1 MSLEELTANLLEAN
15 QHENTD
21 DLLVLLQQMQEAAS
35 LPGDK
40 SCLIG
45 PVVKLLPSHN
55 LEVKRRVY
63 STLQKLCENHPD
75 AALLA
80 ANCVIRDCRDP
91 NPEVKCLG
99 VWGISVLPPLLPLY
113 AADILAVALG
123 DPHPRVRR
131 AAVIS
136 CGKVFNVAPGLLEEK
151 GFVNRLYESIRDED
165 TLVVVQSL
173 LVLDRA
179 LAQEGGVVVNR
190 KLAQYLLLRLPH
202 FQPPQLATVLQV
214 LRKYSPKTDSELFT
228 QLSLLDPYL
237 ANKDS
242 AAVVV
247 NCAQLFV
254 QLIEVGFPHLEKD
267 VIGRSVPA
275 LTSFLGSTDVN
286 AQGYVLEF
294 LQWTENRKMDWLTP
308 FNKSWHLFCP
318 PRSSNSLKNGNDFQ
332 DFSNQNSL
340 LLHKKLLLLPRVCS
354 SENAVEVLRTLEE
367 ATWDRSDAVLCRAHL
382 DCIVS
387 LAIRLPQPASSQAL
401 RLLVRFIESRDAV
414 LVENALQAL
423 ERLDVKKL
431 TAEEVPSLVTA
442 VVTCMD
448 VFKEPS
454 AEDTITHI
462 TNCPPAILPELLAER
477 KEALTL
483 QTSVHVVQALVTQLP
498 QIIDSHSYTF
508 AHQVLQSAMR
518 LFIQEPASFQNILG
532 RALHICVEVSKT
544 ASVSDPCHYLAVDQL
559 RKQALWYYH
568 LLKLDPSVCLPKRVM
583 GLL

>member
-1 MSLEELTANLLEAN
+1 MSLEELTANLLEASHN
-15 QHENTD
+15 DNTE
-21 DLLVLLQQMQEAAS
+21 DLLVLLQQMQEAAC

-55 LEVKRRVY
+55 LDVKRRIY
-63 STLQKLCENHPD
+63 ATLQKLCEENPD

-99 VWGISVLPPLLPLY
+99 VWGVSVLPPLLPLY

-131 AAVIS
+131 TAVS
-136 CGKVFNVAPGLLEEK
+136 ACGKVFSTAPGLLEEK

-179 LAQEGGVVVNR
+179 LAPEGGVVVNR

-202 FQPPQLATVLQV
+202 FQPPQLATILQV
-214 LRKYSPKTDSELFT
+214 LRKYTPKTDQELFT

-254 QLIEVGFPHLEKD
+254 QLIEPGYPHLEKD
-267 VIGRSVPA
+267 VIVRCVPA
-275 LTSFLGSTDVN
+275 LTTFLDSPDTH

-294 LQWTENRKMDWLTP
+294 LQWTENRKTDWLAN
-308 FNKSWHLFCP
+308 FSKSWHLFCP
-318 PRSSNSLKNGNDFQ
+318 EKKGSGFKTRNSPSDVLSNH
-332 DFSNQNSL
+332 SL
-340 LLHKKLLLLPRVCS
+340 LQNKLLLLPRVCS
-354 SENAVEVLRTLEE
+354 VENASEVLRTLEE
-367 ATWDRSDAVLCRAHL
+367 AAWDRSNDILCRAHL
-382 DCIVS
+382 DCIIS
-387 LAIRLPQPASSQAL
+387 LVERLPQPASSQAL
-401 RLLVRFIESRDAV
+401 RLLIRFIGSRETV
-414 LVENALQAL
+414 IVVNALQAL

-431 TAEEVPSLVTA
+431 PSDEISPLLVAIVTSMDICKEVSIEND
-442 VVTCMD
+442 MED
-448 VFKEPS
+448 VF
-454 AEDTITHI
+454 AT
-462 TNCPPAILPELLAER
+462 PAILPELLFER
-477 KEALTL
+477 RDVMSP
-483 QTSVHVVQALVTQLP
+483 QSVVHVMQALVTLLP
-498 QIIDSHSYTF
+498 QIIQCHAYTF
-508 AHQVLQSAMR
+508 ASQILQSCIR
-518 LFIQEPASFQNILG
+518 LFLKEPASFQLIFG
-532 RALHICVEVSKT
+532 RALHICVECAKVGDSKT
-544 ASVSDPCHYLAVDQL
+544 SPGHYLAVQQL
-559 RKQALWYYH
+559 GNEALWYYN
-568 LLKLDPSVCLPKRVM
+568 LLKCDSSAAIAKKVLCI
-583 GLL
+583 